1 MRAAPVIEFAIV
13 GGLCAVA
20 YFVLIPA
27 QISAQGAV
35 GLRADVVP
43 RVAVVAI
50 ALFALLHM
58 VARLTVAAPPST
70 APDPGGNAG
79 EAAPPLRY
87 VALLLTAIAAGYAGI
102 IWLGLVAGGAV
113 TVLLI
118 TLALG
123 ERRPLRLALHALGG
137 AAVAGLI
144 PLLGL

>member
-20 YFVLIPA
+20 YFVVIPA

-58 VARLTVAAPPST
+58 VTRLAVAAPPAETAAAEET
-70 APDPGGNAG
+70 APPW
-79 EAAPPLRY
+79 RY
-87 VALLLTAIAAGYAGI
+87 VALLLAAIAAGYAGI
-102 IWLGLVAGGAV
+102 IWFGLVAGGAL
-113 TVLLI
+113 TVGLI

-123 ERRPLRLALHALGG
+123 ERRPLPLTLHVLGG